1 MSSFE
6 SEESDSDTGENFDNF
21 LYAKNHK
28 FEWKD

>member
-6 SEESDSDTGENFDNF
+6 SEESDSDIGENFDNF